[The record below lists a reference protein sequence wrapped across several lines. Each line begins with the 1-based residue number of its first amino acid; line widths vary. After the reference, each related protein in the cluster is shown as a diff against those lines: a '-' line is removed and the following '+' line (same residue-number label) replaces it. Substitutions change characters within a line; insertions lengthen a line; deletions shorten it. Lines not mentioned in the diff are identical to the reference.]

1 MVVPMTRPRL
11 SVLHLY
17 IFALIVG
24 AAFWAAVVWVAATAI
39 RGWLT

>member
-1 MVVPMTRPRL
+1 MVALMTRPRI

-17 IFALIVG
+17 IFAFIVG
-24 AAFWAAVVWVAATAI
+24 AAFWAAVAWVAATAI